1 MVFVSCGTF
10 AAPEAVLPE
19 AALFPV
25 LQATAHEESQ
35 ARIKLQMELDSK
47 DSEMELLRR
56 QASSAAPDQPHALL
70 PLAAHLSDR
79 LEGWLSVPQK
89 QNIRRHGWRRQY
101 VVVSSRKILFYNSE
115 ADRANADP
123 VLVLDLSKLFHVR
136 SVTQGDVIRADAKDI
151 PRIFQVGMGPSTWA
165 SKLVGGIEL
174 QPPKLCSGEN
184 FSSQCQ
190 RI

>member
-1 MVFVSCGTF
+1 MQ
-10 AAPEAVLPE
+10 AA
-19 AALFPV
+19 
-25 LQATAHEESQ
+25 AHEEGQ

-47 DSEMELLRR
+47 DSEMEHLRR
-56 QASSAAPDQPHALL
+56 VAAATSVSAPDAGS
-70 PLAAHLSDR
+70 LAPPGSETNPQR

-101 VVVSSRKILFYNSE
+101 VVVSSRKILFYNCE

-151 PRIFQVGMGPSTWA
+151 PRIFQASRSSLPVVRFTVTWQTTECA
-165 SKLVGGIEL
+165 
-174 QPPKLCSGEN
+174 PA
-184 FSSQCQ
+184 
-190 RI
+190 